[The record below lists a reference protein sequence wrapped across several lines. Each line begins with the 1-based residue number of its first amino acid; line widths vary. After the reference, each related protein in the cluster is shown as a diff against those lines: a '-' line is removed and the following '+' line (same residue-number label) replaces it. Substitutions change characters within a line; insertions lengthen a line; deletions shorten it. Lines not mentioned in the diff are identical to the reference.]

1 VSCGTGNS
9 PAAKFCRKCG
19 SALAEAQPS
28 AAAPERDPHDYTPR
42 HLADK
47 ILRSK
52 SALEGERKQVTVL
65 FADVKGSMELAEQV
79 DPEEWHQILDR
90 FFEILADGVHRFEG
104 TVNQYTGDGI
114 MALFGAPIA
123 HEDHAQRACYAALHL
138 REALRSY
145 ADQLRLEQGLNFSVR
160 MGINSGEVVVG
171 RIGDDLRM
179 DYTAQGQVVNLAAR
193 IEQLAEPGRIYT
205 AESTAGR
212 ASGYFRLRDLG
223 QAKVK
228 GSADPVHVF
237 DLEDVGEFHTRF
249 DVSRARGLAKFVGRD
264 REMFRLE
271 AALERARARGQPQLV
286 GIVAEAGTGKSRL
299 AYEFCERCRAS
310 RVPVDR
316 ASCPPHGRSIPLGF
330 HMSVMRS
337 TFGILDRDDDET
349 ARNKVAGQMVRLDP
363 SLAEDVPFMLDF
375 LGIAESAQRS
385 PVSDPEARQ
394 REFLRVVER
403 IIRARL
409 GEVRIWLLE
418 DLHWIDPASE
428 AVDLEVI
435 RIQDEIASPVLKL
448 MTFRPEYRPPHA
460 DRPNYEEIRLKP
472 LGPKATA
479 ELLADLLGPEAPA
492 GELEPLVQGRAG
504 GNPFFLEEIVQSL
517 VESGHLEGSR
527 GAYRLVRSVET
538 IEIPSSVQA
547 VLAARIDR
555 LSERAKQVLYTAAV
569 VGGGFPL
576 PLLEG
581 ALAAPAGS
589 LDAVLYELASAD
601 FIYQEAAYPEVEY
614 AFKHPLTRE
623 VAYGAQL
630 SEQRRR
636 SHRRIARLLEERYVE
651 KLDEHAAL
659 LAHHWEQAG
668 EALEAAR
675 WHARAAGWVVR
686 SDEEAARSH
695 WVDVRR
701 LLAPLEDS
709 PEKLG
714 LDLMACGQLMMLSW
728 ELGAPADEIEALF
741 AEGKAL
747 AERIPDP
754 APRTMLQ
761 YGYASYVGLSGGD
774 VTHYVSAARE
784 AVRLAEATGDRTYRL
799 VAGMALASAL
809 SWAGNLAESL
819 ELMDECVAERP
830 EDLLAGSEIMG
841 VSPWITAVM
850 FRNWPLGLLGRLDE
864 LDRGL
869 RQATE
874 LTREHRQLA
883 FLSWGLAIRVLHG
896 EWSGET
902 ATTLASARQGVE
914 VAERVGTSFF
924 VSIALG
930 LLGDALRL
938 EQCYPEA
945 LEVYQRTLDL
955 MRSKRVALQWKPV
968 LLSGR
973 ALVDSALGGH
983 EKAIEQV
990 RSALE
995 ESVRGG
1001 NRVGEGVARLTLAR
1015 VLLATGDPGLHDEVE
1030 RIVERAEALCEET
1043 GMRVHLP
1050 PLLEVRATLAD
1061 RRGDPQEAR
1070 QRLRDAHRLYT
1081 EMGATGHAERVARE
1095 LGS

>member
-1 VSCGTGNS
+1 MRCAGCQHDNPAEANFCQECGASLAISCASCG
-9 PAAKFCRKCG
+9 
-19 SALAEAQPS
+19 AELP
-28 AAAPERDPHDYTPR
+28 
-42 HLADK
+42 
-47 ILRSK
+47 
-52 SALEGERKQVTVL
+52 ALEGERKQVTVL

-79 DPEEWHQILDR
+79 DPEEWHRILDR
-90 FFEILADGVHRFEG
+90 FFQILADGVHRFEG

-123 HEDHAQRACYAALHL
+123 HEDHAQRACYAALYL

-237 DLEDVGEFHTRF
+237 DLEDIGEFHTRF

-264 REMFRLE
+264 REMSRLE
-271 AALERARARGQPQLV
+271 AALERARAGQPQLV

-310 RVPVDR
+310 RVPLDS
-316 ASCPPHGRSIPLGF
+316 ASCPPHGKSIPLGF

-363 SLAEDVPFMLDF
+363 SLGEDVPFMLDF
-375 LGIAESAQRS
+375 LGIAESGQRS

-409 GEVRIWLLE
+409 GEVRVWLLE

-428 AVDLEVI
+428 AVDLEVV

-472 LGPKATA
+472 LGPEATA
-479 ELLADLLGPEAPA
+479 ELLADLLGPEAAA
-492 GELEPLVQGRAG
+492 GELEPLIQERAG

-527 GAYRLVRSVET
+527 GAYRLVHSVET
-538 IEIPSSVQA
+538 IEIPSSVQD

-569 VGGGFPL
+569 VGSGFPL

-581 ALAAPAGS
+581 ALGAPAGS
-589 LDAVLYELASAD
+589 LDAVLYQLASAD

-630 SEQRRR
+630 SERRRR
-636 SHRRIARLLEERYVE
+636 SHRQIARLLEERYVE

-659 LAHHWEQAG
+659 LAHHCEQAG

-695 WVDVRR
+695 WLQVRH

-714 LDLMACGQLMMLSW
+714 LDLMACGQLTQLGW
-728 ELGAPADEIEALF
+728 GLGAPPDEIEALF

-754 APRTMLQ
+754 APRPVLQ
-761 YGYASYVGLSGGD
+761 IAYAGYVGLSGGD
-774 VTHYVSAARE
+774 ITRCVSGARE
-784 AVRLAEATGDRTYRL
+784 AVRLAEAAGDPAYRL
-799 VAGMALASAL
+799 AARAGLANALIF
-809 SWAGNLAESL
+809 AGNPAEALDLL
-819 ELMDECVAERP
+819 EHCVADRP
-830 EDLLAGSEIMG
+830 EDPLAGREILG
-841 VSPWITAVM
+841 TSPWIFAVM
-850 FRNWPLGLLGRLDE
+850 NRCSPLGHLGRLGE
-864 LDRGL
+864 AVEAL
-869 RQATE
+869 RQGIDLAREQGE
-874 LTREHRQLA
+874 LGLVSLG
-883 FLSWGLAIRVLHG
+883 LSVCVLHG

-902 ATTLASARQGVE
+902 ATALASARQSVE
-914 VAERVGTSFF
+914 IAERTGVPF
-924 VSIALG
+924 ALSMA
-930 LLGDALRL
+930 LTYLGNALRL
-938 EQCYPEA
+938 EQRHHEA
-945 LEVYQRTLDL
+945 LEAYEKALGL
-955 MRSKRVALQWKPV
+955 MHTRRVALQEKPYV
-968 LLSGR
+968 VSGQ
-973 ALVDSALGGH
+973 ALVDSALGEH
-983 EKAIEQV
+983 EKAIARA

-1001 NRVGEGVARLTLAR
+1001 IRSAESVARLTLAR
-1015 VLLATGDPGLHDEVE
+1015 VLLATGDPGLHDEVDE
-1030 RIVERAEALCEET
+1030 TVERAEALCEET
-1043 GMRVHLP
+1043 GIRVYLP
-1050 PLLEVRATLAD
+1050 PLLEIRAALAE

-1070 QRLRDAHRLYT
+1070 RQIREAQRLYT
-1081 EMGATGHAERVARE
+1081 EMGATGHAKRLAGE
-1095 LGS
+1095 LELAG